1 MQIAKGA
8 RISGGERRQAARTL
22 AIVSLALAA
31 LYCIAL
37 YYPLGQYSFYPRCP
51 WKLVTQTHCPGCGVL
66 RGATLMVHGDLL
78 ALARFNLLALAALPC
93 LAFHF
98 LSILCAAALGY
109 RPPSLS
115 LGRRGIHALLVVLV
129 LYTLAR
135 NLIPTLAPGH
145 YAGPS

>member
-22 AIVSLALAA
+22 ASGSLALAA

-51 WKLVTQTHCPGCGVL
+51 WKLVTQPHCPGCGVL
-66 RGATLMVHGDLL
+66 RGVTLMVHGDLL
-78 ALARFNLLALAALPC
+78 ALARFNLLALAALPY

-135 NLIPTLAPGH
+135 NLIPALAPGH

>member
-66 RGATLMVHGDLL
+66 RGVTLMVHGDLL
-78 ALARFNLLALAALPC
+78 ALARFNLLAL
-93 LAFHF
+93 HF

>member
-1 MQIAKGA
+1 MQIVKGA

-37 YYPLGQYSFYPRCP
+37 YYPLGQYSFYPHCP

-66 RGATLMVHGDLL
+66 RGVTLMVHGDLL
-78 ALARFNLLALAALPC
+78 ALARFNLLALAALPY

-135 NLIPTLAPGH
+135 NLIPALAPGH